1 MSSPPAITPA
11 PARLESLDAYRGLV
25 MLLMLGEALRLHKV
39 SEALPSSGFWK
50 FLAYHQTHVEWAG
63 CSLHDLIQ
71 PSFSFMVGVSL
82 PFSIAARTGRGQSK
96 VSMTLHAFWRAFV
109 LVALGIILRSL
120 GRERTNFTFEDTLTQ
135 IGLGYGFLFLLG
147 LVRWPAQLAALVL
160 ILAGYWA
167 AFAAYPVPGPEFD
180 RTTVGVPADWN
191 HDYDPDTF
199 AAHWNKNTNA
209 AWKFDVWFLNLFPR
223 YKTVDGELVPDPF
236 VYNRGG
242 YSTLSFIP
250 TLGTMILGLLAGGLL
265 KRDAGS
271 GRKFLSLVAAAA
283 VCFAAGLALHATGA
297 CPIVKRIWTPSWTL
311 FSGGWC
317 FTLLAAFYALIDAA
331 GWRRW
336 AFPLVVVGMNS
347 IVAYCM
353 EWLALGL
360 VTDALRRHLTD
371 RPFQLL
377 GPAYYPLL
385 LGATT
390 LLILWLILLWMYRRR
405 IFVRI

>member
-1 MSSPPAITPA
+1 MSSPSTVAA
-11 PARLESLDAYRGLV
+11 GNRLVSIDAYRGLV
-25 MLLMLGEALRLHKV
+25 MLLMLGEALRLSRV
-39 SEALPSSGFWK
+39 SEALPQNRFWK

-71 PSFSFMVGVSL
+71 PSFSFLVGVAL
-82 PFSIAARTGRGQSK
+82 PFSIAARTARGQSK
-96 VSMTLHAFWRAFV
+96 PRMMLHAFWRAAL
-109 LVALGIILRSL
+109 LVMLGIFLRSL
-120 GRERTNFTFEDTLTQ
+120 GRPATNFTFEDTLTQ

-147 LVRWPAQLAALVL
+147 FTRWPAQLAALVL

-167 AFAAYPVPGPEFD
+167 AFALYPVPGPEFD
-180 RTTVGVPADWN
+180 RTAVGVPADWN
-191 HDYDPDTF
+191 HDYDTRDF

-209 AWKFDVWFLNLFPR
+209 AWAFDVWFLNRFPR
-223 YKTVDGELVPDPF
+223 YKEIDGEPVPDPF
-236 VYNRGG
+236 THNRGG
-242 YSTLSFIP
+242 YATLSFIP

-265 KRDAGS
+265 RREAGK
-271 GRKFLSLVAAAA
+271 GRKFGALVAAAA
-283 VCFAAGLALHATGA
+283 LCFAAGLALHAAGL
-297 CPIVKRIWTPSWTL
+297 CPIVKRIWTPSWAL

-353 EWLALGL
+353 EWLAAGI
-360 VTDALRRHLTD
+360 VHDALFRHFGEA
-371 RPFQLL
+371 PFRAF
-377 GPAYYPLL
+377 GPQYEPFVH
-385 LGATT
+385 GAVT
-390 LLILWLILLWMYRRR
+390 LLILWLILLWLYRRR